1 MFRRSHT
8 HAAPFA
14 LLLSLT
20 ASGAF
25 AQAQPARPPA
35 AAPAPAAAP
44 TPTTAPTPAA
54 APAPA
59 PPAQAPVSSTSVAA
73 PMGTTGPDMSKVT
86 EDLNAKLQAM
96 QGTPNG
102 LTADE
107 AARRTLLNNPDVVA
121 KQKSIAAA
129 DATRDE
135 TKARFYPKLDLTAR
149 YTRLSNLEVL
159 CLPLQGPNLP
169 CVPST
174 SFFPIILNNYNL
186 QATLTIPLSDYV
198 LRLSNSMASANHS
211 KAAAQLDE
219 RATRLSVDRDARVA
233 YYQWIRAQGGAY
245 VAAKALE
252 SAQGHQQD
260 AKNAFDA
267 GLVSRADVL
276 RTVSQEKSAELAVAR
291 AANNVAIATEQLR
304 VFMVDTSQ
312 TNYEIG
318 ENILDELPPYA
329 LPPSPDAGYAEAL
342 ERRLEMRQLGE
353 SEASLRAEAA
363 VARAGNYPRLFAQG
377 NGVYA
382 NPNTRYVPPDEKW
395 RASWDASL
403 ILTWTPTDI
412 FGATAQAKTAE
423 AHADEVAARKNSL
436 RNALHMEVSQALNG
450 LAEATFGLSV
460 SRDNLTAADENYR
473 VRRELYR
480 AGKATIVE
488 VTDAE
493 TELTRARLEVVN
505 SHVDVRIAR
514 VALTHALGRDVG
526 NESK

>member
-1 MFRRSHT
+1 MSRRSLSY
-8 HAAPFA
+8 AAPFA
-14 LLLSLT
+14 LVLSIAGSAL
-20 ASGAF
+20 
-25 AQAQPARPPA
+25 AQAQPAPVPPVP
-35 AAPAPAAAP
+35 AAPAAP
-44 TPTTAPTPAA
+44 
-54 APAPA
+54 
-59 PPAQAPVSSTSVAA
+59 APVSSTTVAA
-73 PMGTTGPDMSKVT
+73 PVGPKGLDISKVT
-86 EDLNAKLQAM
+86 EDLNAKLAAM

-107 AARRTLLNNPDVVA
+107 VARRTLINNPDVTA
-121 KQKSIAAA
+121 KQKGVAAA

-135 TKARFYPKLDLTAR
+135 TKARFYPKLDMSAR
-149 YTRLSNLEVL
+149 YTRLSDLQST
-159 CLPLQGPNLP
+159 CLPLGGPGTA

-174 SFFPIILNNYNL
+174 SIFPIILNNYSL
-186 QATLTIPLSDYV
+186 SAALSIPLSDYV
-198 LRLSNSMASANHS
+198 LRLSNSMASANHNKS
-211 KAAAQLDE
+211 AAQLDE
-219 RATRLSVDRDARVA
+219 RATRLSVARDARVA

-276 RTVSQEKSAELAVAR
+276 RTVSQQKSAELAVAR

-304 VFMVDTSQ
+304 VYMMDNSQ
-312 TNYEIG
+312 THYEIG
-318 ENILDELPPYA
+318 ENILDEPPPY
-329 LPPSPDAGYAEAL
+329 PVPQTPDAGYAEAL
-342 ERRLEMRQLGE
+342 ENRLEMRQLGE
-353 SEASLRAEAA
+353 SEAALRAEAA
-363 VARAGNYPRLFAQG
+363 VARAGNYPRLDAMG
-377 NGVYA
+377 GAIYA
-382 NPNTRYVPPDEKW
+382 NPNTRYVPPDATW
-395 RASWDASL
+395 RGTWDASVVL
-403 ILTWTPTDI
+403 SWTPTNI

-423 AHADEVAARKNSL
+423 AHADEVAARKGAL
-436 RNALHMEVSQALNG
+436 RNALHMEVSQALNS

-514 VALTHALGRDVG
+514 VALQHALGRDVG
-526 NESK
+526 SEGK

>member
-1 MFRRSHT
+1 M
-8 HAAPFA
+8 
-14 LLLSLT
+14 
-20 ASGAF
+20 G
-25 AQAQPARPPA
+25 PA
-35 AAPAPAAAP
+35 
-44 TPTTAPTPAA
+44 
-54 APAPA
+54 
-59 PPAQAPVSSTSVAA
+59 
-73 PMGTTGPDMSKVT
+73 GPDMSKVT
-86 EDLNAKLQAM
+86 ENLDAKLEAM

-107 AARRTLLNNPDVVA
+107 VARRTLLANPDVTA
-121 KQKSIAAA
+121 KQKAVDAA
-129 DATRDE
+129 DASRDE
-135 TKARFYPKLDLTAR
+135 TKSRFYPKLDLSAR
-149 YTRLSNLEVL
+149 YTRLSDLKTTY
-159 CLPLQGPNLP
+159 LPIPGAPAP
-169 CVPST
+169 IPST
-174 SFFPIILNNYNL
+174 QLFPVILNNYDL
-186 QATLTIPLSDYV
+186 RATLSIPLSDYV
-198 LRLSNSMASANHS
+198 LRLSNSMAVANHNKS
-211 KAAAQLDE
+211 AAQLDE
-219 RATRLSVDRDARVA
+219 RATRLAVARDARVA

-276 RTVSQEKSAELAVAR
+276 RTVSQQKTAELAVAR

-304 VFMVDTSQ
+304 VFMVDNSQ

-318 ENILDELPPYA
+318 ENILDELPPYPV
-329 LPPSPDAGYAEAL
+329 PPTPDSGYAEAL

-353 SEASLRAEAA
+353 SEAALRAEAA
-363 VARAGNYPRLFAQG
+363 VARAGNYPRLDAQG
-377 NGVYA
+377 NGIYA
-382 NPNTRYVPPDEKW
+382 NPNTRYVPPDATW
-395 RASWDASL
+395 RGTWDASIVL
-403 ILTWTPTDI
+403 SWTPTNI

-423 AHADEVAARKNSL
+423 AHADEVAARKGAL

-514 VALTHALGRDVG
+514 VALQHALGRDVG
-526 NESK
+526 SESK

>member
-1 MFRRSHT
+1 MSRRSQSY
-8 HAAPFA
+8 AAPFA
-14 LLLSLT
+14 LVFSIAGSAL
-20 ASGAF
+20 
-25 AQAQPARPPA
+25 AQQPATPA
-35 AAPAPAAAP
+35 PVPPAPAAA
-44 TPTTAPTPAA
+44 ATPAS
-54 APAPA
+54 
-59 PPAQAPVSSTSVAA
+59 VSSTSVAA
-73 PMGTTGPDMSKVT
+73 PVGPKGLDISKVT
-86 EDLNAKLQAM
+86 EDLNAKLAAM

-107 AARRTLLNNPDVVA
+107 VARRTLINNPDVTA
-121 KQKSIAAA
+121 KQKGVAAA

-135 TKARFYPKLDLTAR
+135 TKARFYPKLDLSAR
-149 YTRLSNLEVL
+149 YTRLSG
-159 CLPLQGPNLP
+159 LQTVYIDFGGGPTD
-169 CVPST
+169 T
-174 SFFPIILNNYNL
+174 SKLFPVILNNYSL
-186 QATLTIPLSDYV
+186 QAGLSIPLSDYV
-198 LRLSNSMASANHS
+198 LRLSNSMAAANHNKS
-211 KAAAQLDE
+211 AAQLDE
-219 RATRLSVDRDARVA
+219 RATRLSVARDARVA

-276 RTVSQEKSAELAVAR
+276 RTVSQQKSAELAVAR
-291 AANNVAIATEQLR
+291 TANNVAIATEQLR
-304 VFMVDTSQ
+304 VFMVDNSQ

-329 LPPSPDAGYAEAL
+329 VPATPDAGYAEAL
-342 ERRLEMRQLGE
+342 EHRLEMRQLGE
-353 SEASLRAEAA
+353 SEAALRAEAA
-363 VARAGNYPRLFAQG
+363 VARAGNYPRLDAMAG
-377 NGVYA
+377 ALYA
-382 NPNTRYVPPDEKW
+382 NPNSRYVPPDATW
-395 RASWDASL
+395 RGTWDASVVL
-403 ILTWTPTDI
+403 SWTPTNI

-423 AHADEVAARKNSL
+423 AHADEVAARKGAL
-436 RNALHMEVSQALNG
+436 RNALHMEVSQALNS
-450 LAEATFGLSV
+450 LAEATFGLTV

-514 VALTHALGRDVG
+514 VALQHALGRDVASEG
-526 NESK
+526 N